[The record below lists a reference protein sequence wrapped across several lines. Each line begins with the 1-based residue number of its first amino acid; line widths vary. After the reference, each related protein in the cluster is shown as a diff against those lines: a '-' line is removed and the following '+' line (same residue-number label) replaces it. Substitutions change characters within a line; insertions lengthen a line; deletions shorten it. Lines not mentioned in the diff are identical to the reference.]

1 MDIAANKA
9 LVRGYIEMWNTGNT
23 ALAEE
28 VLATDWMDHAHP
40 EVVGTDSV
48 KQSVVKVRTA
58 FPDFHI
64 TIEQVVGEDDMVA
77 IRATILR
84 GGKTSRVMWF
94 VRIVEG
100 KMREMWTG
108 SEISPA

>member
-1 MDIAANKA
+1 MDIEANKSF
-9 LVRGYIEMWNTGNT
+9 VRGYIEMWNTGNV
-23 ALAEE
+23 ALADE
-28 VLATDWMDHAHP
+28 VLAAAWMDHAHP

-48 KQSVVKVRTA
+48 KQSVVRVRTA

-64 TIEQVVGEDDMVA
+64 TIEQIVGEGDLVA

-94 VRIVEG
+94 VRFAEG